1 MQRPSDLKRSC
12 SSLDEYRQP
21 CIRAAIIAINLRE
34 FLTGVR
40 FQAITSAIVL
50 ICIDRGTN
58 FHELRHSFLFNL
70 TSDKEERECRMPR

>member
-34 FLTGVR
+34 FLTGIR
-40 FQAITSAIVL
+40 LQAITSA
-50 ICIDRGTN
+50 CRTN
-58 FHELRHSFLFNL
+58 LH
-70 TSDKEERECRMPR
+70 